1 MLVIELCHL
10 SKTIKFVSI
19 NKWLEMSIL
28 RMSNLK
34 TGIYENSEGSFEYQN
49 SK

>member
-1 MLVIELCHL
+1 
-10 SKTIKFVSI
+10 
-19 NKWLEMSIL
+19 L

-34 TGIYENSEGSFEYQN
+34 TGIYENSEGSFEYQD